1 MGGPETE
8 VFLDREKIE
17 RGVRLILEGAG
28 EDLAREGLLD
38 TPARVARAWEE
49 LCGGMNVDPAEL
61 FEVSFAADH
70 RDVVLVRDIPFY
82 SLCEHH
88 LLPFYGTASVAYLP
102 GPEGRVCGL
111 SKLAR
116 CVELYAR
123 RLQLQERLTAQVAD
137 AVAEHLHPAGVLVQ
151 IQAEHMCMTMR
162 GVCKPGSSTVTCAA
176 RGLYADDPA
185 ERDRVL
191 ALIAGGGR

>member
-1 MGGPETE
+1 M
-8 VFLDREKIE
+8 DREKIE
-17 RGVRLILEGAG
+17 QGVRLMLEGVG
-28 EDLAREGLLD
+28 EDVGREGLAE

-49 LCGGMNVDPAEL
+49 LCGGMGKEAAEL

-70 RDVVLVRDIPFY
+70 RDVVVVRGIPFY

-88 LLPFYGTASVAYLP
+88 LLPFFGTASVAYLP
-102 GPEGRVCGL
+102 GEDGRVCGL

-137 AVAEHLHPAGVLVQ
+137 AVCEGLHPAGVYVQ
-151 IQAEHMCMTMR
+151 LEAEHLCMTMR
-162 GVCKPGSSTVTCAA
+162 GVQKPGATTLTCAA
-176 RGLYADDPA
+176 RGVFATDDA
-185 ERDRVL
+185 RRDRVA
-191 ALIAGGGR
+191 ALVAGGRA